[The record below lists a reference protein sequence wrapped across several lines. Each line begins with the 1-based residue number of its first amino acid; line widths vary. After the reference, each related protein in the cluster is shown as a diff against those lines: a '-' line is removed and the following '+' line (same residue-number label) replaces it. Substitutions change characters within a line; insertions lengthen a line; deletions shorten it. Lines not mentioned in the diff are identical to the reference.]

1 MSEQYDSDDIPM
13 IHAFQIIIIR
23 SAKIIASLLLL
34 LLFVIGVSAFVCS
47 WAIKV
52 TQYDL
57 SLDGLQNPVQIVVVA
72 DTHGKVFG
80 KDNEP
85 LYKKTAAQHPDAIIL
100 LGDLFPSD
108 PEKDDLEYVIELTRR
123 MQEIS
128 QVYFAMGNH
137 EKTYTAKYGGDW
149 ISQLSETGA
158 IVLVESWGDYSIAG
172 NTVRLGSTLGHG
184 FSFGRTEA
192 AYKASPE
199 YAVLTA
205 LENSPYPPILLAHMP
220 DTAAFEDSKRNW
232 HIDLVLS
239 AHTHGGVIRI
249 PGKGGLYVPM
259 QGWWPRYDYGEIMLN
274 EKMRMIITS
283 GLSGHGKVP
292 RIFSLPE
299 IAVIDLYP

>member
-1 MSEQYDSDDIPM
+1 MSSIYHKS
-13 IHAFQIIIIR
+13 IIR
-23 SAKIIASLLLL
+23 SAEGIVALLIL

-52 TQYDL
+52 TQYNVSVDEL
-57 SLDGLQNPVQIVVVA
+57 ENPVRLVVVA

-80 KDNEP
+80 KDNEL
-85 LYKKTAAQHPDAIIL
+85 LYKKVSAQHPDAIIL

-108 PEKDDLEYVIELTRR
+108 PAEDDVEYVIELTGR
-123 MQEIS
+123 MQEIT

-137 EKTYTAKYGGDW
+137 EKTYTAEYGDAW
-149 ISQLSETGA
+149 ISLLSGTGA
-158 IVLVESWGDYSIAG
+158 IVLVETWGDFNIAG

-184 FSFGRTEA
+184 FRFGRTEA
-192 AYKASPE
+192 AYQASPE

-220 DTAAFEDSKRNW
+220 DTAAFEDAKRNW

-249 PGKGGLYVPM
+249 PGKGGLYAPM
-259 QGWWPRYDYGEIMLN
+259 QGWWPPYDYGEILLN
-274 EKMRMIITS
+274 KRMRMIITS
-283 GLSGHGKVP
+283 GLSGHDKVP
-292 RIFSLPE
+292 RIFNLPE
-299 IAVIDLYP
+299 IAVIDLHP

>member
-1 MSEQYDSDDIPM
+1 MKNTVQKM
-13 IHAFQIIIIR
+13 IIR
-23 SAKIIASLLLL
+23 SAESIAALLILLLV
-34 LLFVIGVSAFVCS
+34 VIGLSVFVCS

-52 TQYDL
+52 TQYDVP
-57 SLDGLQNPVQIVVVA
+57 LDGLQNQARLVVVA

-85 LYKKTAAQHPDAIIL
+85 LFKKVAAQHPDAIIL

-108 PEKDDLEYVIELTRR
+108 PVENDVEYVIDLTRR
-123 MQEIS
+123 MQSIA

-137 EKTYTAKYGGDW
+137 EKTYTTRYGDGWLNSLAD
-149 ISQLSETGA
+149 TGA
-158 IVLVESWGDYSIAG
+158 IVLAENWGDYSIAG

-184 FSFGRTEA
+184 FRFGRSGA
-192 AYKASPE
+192 AYQASPE
-199 YAVLTA
+199 YAVLSA

-220 DTAAFEDSKRNW
+220 DTVAFEDSKINW

-292 RIFSLPE
+292 RVFNLPE
-299 IAVIDLYP
+299 IAVVDLYP